1 MFGVSVSAN
10 RIGQLLMVVTA
21 ALAWLV
27 AIIAMTEATHVSM
40 VVIVPLTL
48 VFGLL
53 VGAVSWAVASGL
65 PTKKRACCF
74 AIRTRASC
82 SVSGPR

>member
-10 RIGQLLMVVTA
+10 RIGQLLTLVTA
-21 ALAWLV
+21 ALAWLI
-27 AIIAMTEATHVSM
+27 AILAMTGATHVSM

-53 VGAVSWAVASGL
+53 VGAVSWAV
-65 PTKKRACCF
+65 
-74 AIRTRASC
+74 
-82 SVSGPR
+82 VSGPRPQWSSVVGRAG